1 MAENAPTY
9 DLMLLLDPKAD
20 DATRAEIREDA
31 RAMITASGTLGETQE
46 YGRRPLAFEIDHDKE
61 ADYDLLQFQGPR
73 ELLEQLQ
80 RTLKITDGVV
90 RFRIIKLRDGTPAA
104 PDLRQSAQV
113 TEQPSESSAP
123 AEPVAEPAA
132 G

>member
-1 MAENAPTY
+1 MADIAPTY

-20 DATRAEIREDA
+20 DATRAKVREDA
-31 RAMITASGTLGETQE
+31 RAMISATGTLGETQE
-46 YGRRPLAFEIDHDKE
+46 YGRRPLAFEIGHDKE

-80 RTLKITDGVV
+80 RTLKIMDGVL
-90 RFRIIKLRDGTPAA
+90 RFRIIKLREGTPAA

-113 TEQPSESSAP
+113 AEQPADS

>member
-1 MAENAPTY
+1 MADIAPTY
-9 DLMLLLDPKAD
+9 DLMLLLDPKVD
-20 DATRAEIREDA
+20 DATGAKIREDV
-31 RAMITASGTLGETQE
+31 RAMISANGTLGETQE
-46 YGRRPLAFEIDHDKE
+46 YGRRPLAFEIGHDKE
-61 ADYDLLQFQGPR
+61 ADYDLFQFQGPR

-80 RTLKITDGVV
+80 RTLKITDGVM
-90 RFRIIKLRDGTPAA
+90 RFRIIKLREGTPAA

-113 TEQPSESSAP
+113 SEQPAES

>member
-1 MAENAPTY
+1 MADTAPTY

-20 DATRAEIREDA
+20 DATRAKIREDA
-31 RAMITASGTLGETQE
+31 RAMISATGTLGETRD
-46 YGRRPLAFEIDHDKE
+46 YGRRPLAFEIGHDKE

-80 RTLKITDGVV
+80 RTLKITDGVL
-90 RFRIIKLRDGTPAA
+90 RFRIIKLRDGTPGA

-113 TEQPSESSAP
+113 SEQPAES

-132 G
+132 S

>member
-20 DATRAEIREDA
+20 DATRVKIREDA
-31 RAMITASGTLGETQE
+31 RAMITASGTLGATQE

-61 ADYDLLQFQGPR
+61 ADYDLFQFQGPR